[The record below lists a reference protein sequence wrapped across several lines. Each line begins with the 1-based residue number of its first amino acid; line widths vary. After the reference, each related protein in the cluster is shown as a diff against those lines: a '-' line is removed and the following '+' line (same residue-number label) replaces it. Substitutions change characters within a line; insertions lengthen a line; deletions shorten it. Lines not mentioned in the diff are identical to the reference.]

1 MNSRT
6 INITRIVILFLLLL
20 IPAFYAVFTAIDMEY
35 SWLKKAAY
43 MVVVIALLLLP
54 ALVFKAKTYFIL
66 EGIFNFFFFPIDI
79 ASLYLN
85 RQSTS
90 VPFLENILHTDLHEA
105 TELLASIWPLC
116 LTVIALWVLYFFL
129 AARVQ
134 NTYLL
139 HRRARIGLLSCFAF
153 VVICG
158 LCVLWR
164 HERRINPSRSYLTTL
179 VDVKDDVLIKFYK
192 IYPYNLYVE
201 TSDIIQENRN
211 QRRMQEQLSTFHFGI
226 QPLNLSIMV
235 FK

>member
-1 MNSRT
+1 MQKADTKSLRFLLHDDMNSRA

-105 TELLASIWPLC
+105 TELLASIWPLGC
-116 LTVIALWVLYFFL
+116 RTRICFI
-129 AARVQ
+129 AARVSG
-134 NTYLL
+134 YSLV
-139 HRRARIGLLSCFAF
+139 SPSWSFA
-153 VVICG
+153 VYAYYGVTNEESIPLG
-158 LCVLWR
+158 PTEL
-164 HERRINPSRSYLTTL
+164 RSWT
-179 VDVKDDVLIKFYK
+179 
-192 IYPYNLYVE
+192 
-201 TSDIIQENRN
+201 
-211 QRRMQEQLSTFHFGI
+211 
-226 QPLNLSIMV
+226 
-235 FK
+235 